1 MVITMVE
8 KFHQSSNGIGKY
20 NWVKETQMNN
30 LKARGVDVVE
40 VMDNHNSDVKVRTS
54 GVALFKG
61 GKFVGVGE
69 E

>member
-1 MVITMVE
+1 MMNE
-8 KFHQSSNGIGKY
+8 KFHQSSNGIGK
-20 NWVKETQMNN
+20 WVVVKATAMNSLARDVEKE
-30 LKARGVDVVE
+30 E
-40 VMDNHNSDVKVRTS
+40 VLCNHNSDVKVRTS